1 MSVGGFHPNNQDTSW
16 PNLHAH
22 DKQDFNSSWN
32 CMLGPSVAKMKKET
46 SYSIFKKA
54 YLAIEVSEDSDSE
67 NLINSLLW
75 ENLADTEC

>member
-1 MSVGGFHPNNQDTSW
+1 
-16 PNLHAH
+16 
-22 DKQDFNSSWN
+22 
-32 CMLGPSVAKMKKET
+32 MLGPSVAKMKKET